1 MYTLCKKIIIAIM
14 LFILL
19 LQLPSNAL
27 AADNIT
33 SPIHSLPRNISTEVS
48 ISPYLDNI
56 VTKTR
61 LYHGK
66 FQYRRW
72 NSTKHCWVDS
82 HWIDF

>member
-1 MYTLCKKIIIAIM
+1 MYTLCKKIIIATM

-27 AADNIT
+27 ATNNIT

-48 ISPYLDNI
+48 ISPCSDNI

-72 NSTKHCWVDS
+72 NSTKGCWVDS
-82 HWIDF
+82 HWIDL